1 MLVEGQKLSD
11 GKGVQ
16 GKGRLTQERIDSF
29 QVFYG
34 KALRNNKGDSAAMG
48 RATMAILK
56 HYSDIPT
63 DQQHEDCPEGTSSWC
78 KFQADKA
85 RNDGIP
91 TFIPVKNPISQ
102 ALYDVLLPTFIALS
116 DKRLLVACEQG
127 KDQNANESLHH
138 VIWNLVPKEQHHS
151 PQEVSLGINLAV
163 MLFNIG
169 QESTMRRVLTAG
181 DQLYPTSS
189 VNIWCN
195 IDDNRIHQ
203 SQRQATDSCKI
214 TRKNKRA
221 EKVKQ
226 LDAFK
231 NQEGE
236 MYKSG
241 HFHITSTSSKARR
254 APVCKVCQQPRKG
267 HSRGPCSQQIHVPS
281 PTAAASSSPTNTPEP
296 FLPPTVISSAAL
308 SPSDTVT

>member
-1 MLVEGQKLSD
+1 
-11 GKGVQ
+11 
-16 GKGRLTQERIDSF
+16 
-29 QVFYG
+29 
-34 KALRNNKGDSAAMG
+34 
-48 RATMAILK
+48 
-56 HYSDIPT
+56 
-63 DQQHEDCPEGTSSWC
+63 
-78 KFQADKA
+78 
-85 RNDGIP
+85 
-91 TFIPVKNPISQ
+91 
-102 ALYDVLLPTFIALS
+102 
-116 DKRLLVACEQG
+116 
-127 KDQNANESLHH
+127 
-138 VIWNLVPKEQHHS
+138 
-151 PQEVSLGINLAV
+151 
-163 MLFNIG
+163 
-169 QESTMRRVLTAG
+169 MRRVLTAG

-254 APVCKVCQQPRKG
+254 APVCKVNSQGKDIPEGPVLNRYMYLPLQLLHLLPQPTHLSLSFHLQLSQVQLYPLQTLLHNG
-267 HSRGPCSQQIHVPS
+267 ITSSRYWTRGG
-281 PTAAASSSPTNTPEP
+281 
-296 FLPPTVISSAAL
+296 SAHK
-308 SPSDTVT
+308 